1 MKLDILEPKMKNEC
15 KCGGGGGLNKFLPL
29 KGGLLERGFIREGTY
44 LRGRLNREFTLYTI
58 T

>member
-15 KCGGGGGLNKFLPL
+15 KCVGGSINFFFL
-29 KGGLLERGFIREGTY
+29 KGGLLERGLIREGTY